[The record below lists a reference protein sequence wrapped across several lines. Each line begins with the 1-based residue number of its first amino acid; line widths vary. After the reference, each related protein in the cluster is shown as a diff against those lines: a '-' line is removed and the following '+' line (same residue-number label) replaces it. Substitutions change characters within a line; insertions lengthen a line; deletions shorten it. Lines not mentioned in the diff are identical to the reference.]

1 VRVVGSRLDRPDIG
15 GAGLDLDAVD
25 VVPPASLEHQVADD
39 DVVAALELEPLA
51 GEHHALA
58 AAVDGLV
65 GGDTEVGL
73 EVDGAEHLED
83 DPQGLRRAARRL
95 NDWFDWEEEESD

>member
-1 VRVVGSRLDRPDIG
+1 
-15 GAGLDLDAVD
+15 
-25 VVPPASLEHQVADD
+25 
-39 DVVAALELEPLA
+39 
-51 GEHHALA
+51 
-58 AAVDGLV
+58 V

-95 NDWFDWEEEESD
+95 NDWFDWEEEETD